1 MPRLL
6 LFAALAGVGCATS
19 LSATHTASTVPKG
32 QVEASIHTGILV
44 PAGVLATA
52 LSEGKEAVKSM
63 AGQAGRDG
71 TIEIPE
77 SAARSAM
84 VAAAAIIAGPP
95 APVQE
100 ITVRYGVHDRVDV
113 GLRYSGPAFRG
124 ESHVQLYRGPEWRV
138 AAGVGVARHTFGGGL
153 LDLLEKFDLA
163 NFKRT
168 DVDLAVLA
176 GIDGDLGAFYL
187 GPKLVWSKYSSEGLL
202 IDGDRVVVTGPSGE
216 PLAQAPFQL
225 GSSLLY
231 GAVVGGRLGWKYVWV
246 SAELGIYGSRYRPNI
261 LGTEVDLGGLVVYP
275 TIGLAG
281 RY

>member
-1 MPRLL
+1 MLRLL
-6 LFAALAGVGCATS
+6 ILPALAAAGCATS
-19 LSATHTASTVPKG
+19 LGATHTASTVPKG
-32 QVEASIHTGILV
+32 QVEASIHMGVLV
-44 PAGVLATA
+44 PAGVLSTA
-52 LSEGKEAVKSM
+52 LSEGKEAIRSV
-63 AGQAGRDG
+63 ATQAGDSG
-71 TIEIPE
+71 KVEVPE
-77 SAARSAM
+77 NAARAAM

-100 ITVRYGVHDRVDV
+100 ITVRYGIHDRVDV

-124 ESHVQLYRGPEWRV
+124 ESHVQLFRGPQWRV
-138 AAGVGVARHTFGGGL
+138 AAGLGVARHTFGGGL

-176 GIDGDLGAFYL
+176 GIDGDLGAFYV
-187 GPKLVWSKYSSEGLL
+187 GPKVVWSKYSSEGLL
-202 IDGDRVVVTGPSGE
+202 IDGDRVVVTGPTGE
-216 PLAQAPFQL
+216 PLAQATFDL

-231 GAVVGGRLGWKYVWV
+231 GAVIGGRLGWKYVWV

-275 TIGLAG
+275 TLGLAG